1 MPTQPSVG
9 PGPRRRFPGHRVD
22 AFAAV
27 WLLILNT
34 VTAAAVAQVGI
45 GDQPLHELHQQVW
58 TTREGLPHS
67 TINAIAQTPDGYL
80 WLGTWEG
87 AARFNGYEFRG
98 FARDAV
104 TGLPDAGV
112 LSLDV
117 GPEGSLLVAGAR
129 GGHSLRR
136 EHGWQPL
143 SPGVSSGV
151 SSETA
156 MIFHAIID
164 RVGDIWLATAGDGI
178 HHHRVDET
186 GQLISETRYLP
197 GETGYCIL
205 ERRDG
210 TILVGTSE
218 GLLSIRD
225 GAVMLAGEDSG
236 LPDAPVLS
244 LWQDDDDGTLLV
256 GTENGLY
263 VSRSKTG
270 YKKLNPVFDGL
281 SVNALLR
288 DAGGALWIGTINR
301 GLFRYR
307 DGNLDSLSTSGGLPN
322 NRVLSLLQDREGSL
336 WVGTTSGLFRLR
348 SAPFVTLT
356 RQEGLS
362 GNFVRA
368 VMPHP
373 DGSLWIGTSEG
384 VSRKSGR
391 TIEPVRVDGIPFTL
405 STLSLTTL
413 ENGDVLIGTHSD
425 GVKHWSN
432 GQIVATYNRDSGLPS
447 NDIRILAQDSR
458 GRIWIG
464 TASGLARVDE
474 TGIRVFGPD
483 DGLPAEF
490 TISILEDQAG
500 TIWIGTS
507 FGLARVRD
515 DRLDPISFEHL
526 DGARYIYGILEQSD
540 EPGTLWLA
548 SDRGLIR
555 YRPES
560 DDSAIVGRD
569 AGLPIDKYFEIV
581 DDNRGNFWL
590 TSNRGVFRIQ
600 RSQAHAVADG
610 ERESVEF
617 EHYAEGDGLLS
628 AQANGASGPPAT
640 WHEGRVWVATAVGL
654 ASVDPDYLSR
664 YEDAVLPVIIES
676 FAVDGIDY
684 PTASRPDLPA
694 GTSRIAF
701 QYAGLG
707 FTMPDRIIYRT
718 RLDGFDDEWVERGG
732 QTKAEYTNLGPGDY
746 TLRVSAT
753 YPYGEW
759 SGSEATVAFSIQ
771 RHAWQRPGF
780 WVLALS
786 GIVLLILAAIRLRV
800 RQLEKRAGEL
810 HRQVE
815 SKTRE
820 LKRQAEEFERQARID
835 QLTGLANR
843 RAFDE
848 WLAREFRQA
857 KVDRRDLTLV
867 IMDLDHFKDV
877 NDRHSHVIG
886 DDVLRVIADVLRQHT
901 RRGDQAARWGG
912 EEFTLTFHNGDSRQ
926 AAEVAERIRR
936 TIENL
941 DFNDIAP
948 GLTMT
953 ASFGLSDTRSADSY
967 EALLRQADQALY
979 RAKTEGRNRIV
990 IHE

>member
-1 MPTQPSVG
+1 MPTQPAVDRV
-9 PGPRRRFPGHRVD
+9 PRRRFFGCRVV
-22 AFAAV
+22 ASAMA
-27 WLLILNT
+27 WLLMLT
-34 VTAAAVAQVGI
+34 GLMAASVAQAEI

-58 TTREGLPHS
+58 TTRDGLPHS

-80 WLGTWEG
+80 WFATWEG
-87 AARFNGYEFRG
+87 VARYSGHEFRI
-98 FARDAV
+98 FARDPV

-112 LSLDV
+112 HSLDV
-117 GPEGSLLVAGAR
+117 GPEGRLLIAGAR

-136 EHGWQPL
+136 EHDWLPL
-143 SPGVSSGV
+143 SPG
-151 SSETA
+151 TA
-156 MIFHAIID
+156 LIFAAIVD
-164 RVGDIWLATAGDGI
+164 RTGEVWLATAGDGI

-197 GETGYCIL
+197 DGTGYRIL

-210 TILVGTSE
+210 TILVGTSR
-218 GLLSIRD
+218 GLLSIHD
-225 GAVMLAGEDSG
+225 GSLRLAGRDSG

-244 LWQDDDDGTLLV
+244 LWQDGNGTLLV
-256 GTENGLY
+256 GTEDGLY
-263 VSRSKTG
+263 VSRGNTD
-270 YKKLNPVFDGL
+270 YEKLDPALDGVAV
-281 SVNALLR
+281 SALLR

-307 DGNLDSLSTSGGLPN
+307 DGKLDNLNTSGGLPD

-336 WVGTTSGLFRLR
+336 WVGTSSGLFRLR

-356 RQEGLS
+356 RQQGLS

-384 VSRKSGR
+384 VNRKSGR
-391 TIEPVRVDGIPFTL
+391 SIEPVRVDGTPFDL
-405 STLSLTTL
+405 STLSLAAL
-413 ENGDVLIGTHSD
+413 ENGDVLIGTHAD
-425 GVKHWSN
+425 GVKHWSD
-432 GQIVATYNRDSGLPS
+432 GRIVASYNRDSGLPS
-447 NDIRILAQDSR
+447 NDIRVLSQDRR

-464 TASGLARVDE
+464 TASGLVRVDE

-483 DGLPAEF
+483 DGLPDEF

-500 TIWIGTS
+500 TIWLGTG
-507 FGLARVRD
+507 FGLARVRG
-515 DRLDPISFEHL
+515 DRLEPISFEHL
-526 DGARYIYGILEQSD
+526 DEAWYIYGILEQPD

-560 DDSAIVGRD
+560 DESALVGRD
-569 AGLPIDKYFEIV
+569 AGLPIDKYFQIV
-581 DDNRGNFWL
+581 EDHRGNFWL
-590 TSNRGVFRIQ
+590 TSNRGVLRIQ

-610 ERESVEF
+610 RRASIDF
-617 EHYAEGDGLLS
+617 EHYTEGDGMLS
-628 AQANGASGPPAT
+628 AQANGGSGPPAA
-640 WHEGRVWVATAVGL
+640 WHEGRVWVATAAGL
-654 ASVDPDYLSR
+654 AGVDPDHLAR
-664 YEDAVLPVIIES
+664 YKDFVLPVTIES
-676 FAVDGIDY
+676 FEVNGIDR
-684 PTASRPDLPA
+684 PTASRPVLPA

-707 FTMPDRIIYRT
+707 FIMPDRIVYRT

-732 QTKAEYTNLGPGDY
+732 QNRAEFTNLAPGDY
-746 TLRVSAT
+746 TFRVSAA

-759 SGSEATVAFSIQ
+759 SGTEATMAFSIQ
-771 RHAWQRPGF
+771 PHTWQRPGF
-780 WVLALS
+780 WVLAFFA
-786 GIVLLILAAIRLRV
+786 GVVLVLAAARLRF

-815 SKTRE
+815 AKTRE
-820 LKRQAEEFERQARID
+820 LKLQAEEFERQARID

-848 WLAREFRQA
+848 WLAREYHQA
-857 KVDRRDLTLV
+857 KAAGHDLSLV

-877 NDRHSHVIG
+877 NDRYSHVIG
-886 DDVLRVIADVLRQHT
+886 DRVLRVIADVLRQHT
-901 RRGDQAARWGG
+901 RHGDQAARWGG

-926 AAEVAERIRR
+926 AAAVAERIRR
-936 TIENL
+936 TIETL
-941 DFNDIAP
+941 DFSDIAP

-979 RAKTEGRNRIV
+979 RAKTGGRNRIV
-990 IHE
+990 IHEQPGNL